1 MAKLATLQKLQPLQN
16 GQLWPKIK
24 IAKNMQKNDSRST
37 LQLIYAK
44 RKKKNSFKKTVN
56 ILKISKLCKVA
67 KLPFCKGCNHIAKAT
82 AFGKIV
88 ALGLNLKFPKTCERQ
103 L

>member
-44 RKKKNSFKKTVN
+44 RKKKTALKK
-56 ILKISKLCKVA
+56 
-67 KLPFCKGCNHIAKAT
+67 
-82 AFGKIV
+82 
-88 ALGLNLKFPKTCERQ
+88 Q
-103 L
+103 LTF